1 MFHEDIHP
9 LVSTRQDQHTCLR
22 VLAANAQKKDKSNF
36 IPCYLTYALSRDP
49 LTQHVH
55 RLQGRRSSG
64 AVHVQVIRRLWR
76 TKEELPG
83 DTVYVLCLLPTLYKN
98 AVPTRS
104 THLQPETMEKAEI
117 EPMEKVTL
125 ERVAHLKDSD
135 YDQFGF
141 PLEPKE
147 DYSLHTFPPPKG
159 PYEQML
165 GNFHVKV
172 DRFNTLLKRWK
183 TMPDYDPELEVDL
196 PWLEERL
203 GPEKK
208 KMKREEV
215 TEVDDDFYDECAK
228 GFFKRMRRFNEL
240 MEQWKAMPDYDPEVK
255 VTLDWLEDHVAPR
268 LANKREAPRP
278 FPACPFHPLVPLKIL
293 NPESVDE
300 PYYYSC
306 NDCPVWCTSNT
317 VATVLPELE
326 NHTHP
331 EVRAK
336 LEELTCRCDLK
347 PRMKLSHSE
356 KNPDK
361 VYLTCGQNP
370 REKERCGYFQWMHG
384 PLWRPKRPHQPF
396 TQSLHQTLDQ
406 AGPPPPKK
414 VKPTPVGD
422 YMVHEKHPFAG
433 GFKPPVFGETPQ
445 PLKKKNEKLCDDPLY
460 RPHRDN
466 EFQHIW
472 LLRD

>member
-1 MFHEDIHP
+1 
-9 LVSTRQDQHTCLR
+9 
-22 VLAANAQKKDKSNF
+22 
-36 IPCYLTYALSRDP
+36 
-49 LTQHVH
+49 
-55 RLQGRRSSG
+55 
-64 AVHVQVIRRLWR
+64 
-76 TKEELPG
+76 
-83 DTVYVLCLLPTLYKN
+83 
-98 AVPTRS
+98 
-104 THLQPETMEKAEI
+104 MEKAEL
-117 EPMEKVTL
+117 EPMEKLTL
-125 ERVAHLKDSD
+125 ERVARLKDSD
-135 YDQFGF
+135 YDLFGF

-147 DYSLHTFPPPKG
+147 ASFKPIPPPKG
-159 PYEQML
+159 PYDQML
-165 GNFHVKV
+165 DKFHAKV

-215 TEVDDDFYDECAK
+215 TDEQVDDDFYEECAK
-228 GFFKRMRRFNEL
+228 GFFKRMGRFNEL
-240 MEQWKAMPDYDPEVK
+240 MEKWKGMPDYDPEVK
-255 VTLDWLEDHVAPR
+255 VTLDWLEEHVTPR
-268 LANKREAPRP
+268 LANKREASRV

-293 NPESVDE
+293 NPDTVDE

-336 LEELTCRCDLK
+336 LEELKCRCDLK
-347 PRMKLSHSE
+347 PRMKLSQSE

-361 VYLTCGQNP
+361 VYLICGQNP

-396 TQSLHQTLDQ
+396 VDPKSLHQTFDKWQ
-406 AGPPPPKK
+406 AQTGPPPPKK
-414 VKPTPVGD
+414 VKSTPVG
-422 YMVHEKHPFAG
+422 ENFEPPWAKKPFEY
-433 GFKPPVFGETPQ
+433 GFKPPVFGEKKPRVFGEFIPGKSFQ
-445 PLKKKNEKLCDDPLY
+445 QRCDEANAERLKDNCAPYSNETY
-460 RPHRDN
+460 RRYG
-466 EFQHIW
+466 FGIF
-472 LLRD
+472 

>member
-1 MFHEDIHP
+1 
-9 LVSTRQDQHTCLR
+9 
-22 VLAANAQKKDKSNF
+22 
-36 IPCYLTYALSRDP
+36 
-49 LTQHVH
+49 
-55 RLQGRRSSG
+55 
-64 AVHVQVIRRLWR
+64 
-76 TKEELPG
+76 
-83 DTVYVLCLLPTLYKN
+83 
-98 AVPTRS
+98 
-104 THLQPETMEKAEI
+104 MEKL
-117 EPMEKVTL
+117 TL
-125 ERVAHLKDSD
+125 QRVDRLKDSD

-141 PLEPKE
+141 PLEPK
-147 DYSLHTFPPPKG
+147 DYSLKSFPPLKG
-159 PYEQML
+159 PYDQMMD
-165 GNFHVKV
+165 NFHTKV

-215 TEVDDDFYDECAK
+215 TDEQVDDDFYEECAK
-228 GFFKRMRRFNEL
+228 GFFKRMKRFNEL
-240 MEQWKAMPDYDPEVK
+240 MEQWKTMPDYDADLK
-255 VTLDWLEDHVAPR
+255 VTLDWLEDNVTPR
-268 LANKREAPRP
+268 LANKRGEDHVAPRL

-293 NPESVDE
+293 NPDTVDE

-336 LEELTCRCDLK
+336 LTELTCRCDLK
-347 PRMKLSHSE
+347 PRMKLSQSE

-384 PLWRPKRPHQPF
+384 PLWRPKRPHQP
-396 TQSLHQTLDQ
+396 TLEEGPQKKKWKTVKTTVGEYFDQ
-406 AGPPPPKK
+406 KK
-414 VKPTPVGD
+414 KPFE
-422 YMVHEKHPFAG
+422 Y
-433 GFKPPVFGETPQ
+433 GFKPPVFGEKKPRVFGESTPGKSFQ
-445 PLKKKNEKLCDDPLY
+445 QLCDEANAERVKHNCAPYSNETY
-460 RPHRDN
+460 RRYG
-466 EFQHIW
+466 FGIF
-472 LLRD
+472 

>member
-1 MFHEDIHP
+1 ME
-9 LVSTRQDQHTCLR
+9 
-22 VLAANAQKKDKSNF
+22 KDRSGF
-36 IPCYLTYALSRDP
+36 ISSHLTYALSRDS
-49 LTQHVH
+49 LTQHVRRPQGWMSSSWVRCCARERNQATLTNKRKTPW
-55 RLQGRRSSG
+55 RLGVR
-64 AVHVQVIRRLWR
+64 A
-76 TKEELPG
+76 
-83 DTVYVLCLLPTLYKN
+83 LPTYKN
-98 AVPTRS
+98 AVLTWS
-104 THLQPETMEKAEI
+104 NHLKPETMEKAEF
-117 EPMEKVTL
+117 EPMEKLTL
-125 ERVAHLKDSD
+125 QRVDRLKDSD

-141 PLEPKE
+141 PLEPQE
-147 DYSLHTFPPPKG
+147 ASLKPFPPPKG
-159 PYEQML
+159 PYDQML
-165 GNFHVKV
+165 ENFHAKV

-215 TEVDDDFYDECAK
+215 TDEQVDDDFYEECAK

-240 MEQWKAMPDYDPEVK
+240 MEQWKTMPDYDADVK

-268 LANKREAPRP
+268 LANKRGEDKARP

-293 NPESVDE
+293 NPETVDE

-336 LEELTCRCDLK
+336 LTELTCRCDLK
-347 PRMKLSHSE
+347 PRMKLSQSE

-370 REKERCGYFQWMHG
+370 REKEQCGYFQWMHG
-384 PLWRPKRPHQPF
+384 PLWRPKRPQQPF
-396 TQSLHQTLDQ
+396 TQSLHQTFDKWK

-414 VKPTPVGD
+414 VKSTPVGD
-422 YMVHEKHPFAG
+422 YMVHEKKKKQLFEY
-433 GFKPPVFGETPQ
+433 GFKSPVFGDKKPRVFGESTPG
-445 PLKKKNEKLCDDPLY
+445 KSFEELCDQENADRVKHNCAPYSYDTY
-460 RPHRDN
+460 RQ
-466 EFQHIW
+466 FGFGIF
-472 LLRD
+472 